1 MNKETPWY
9 AKDSVIGDALENLK
23 DTSDKESYLDTKTKE
38 IIKFVVAS
46 VMRCSHCTHSHLKK
60 ALAAGATKQ
69 ELNEALL
76 IAATQTAATQLNW
89 NKEIFEKYLA

>member
-1 MNKETPWY
+1 MPNIQWY
-9 AKDSVIGDALENLK
+9 AKDSSIGQALENLK
-23 DTSDKESYLDTKTKE
+23 AVNDSESVLDTKTKE

-69 ELNEALL
+69 ELSEALL

-89 NKEIFEKYLA
+89 NKETFEKYLG